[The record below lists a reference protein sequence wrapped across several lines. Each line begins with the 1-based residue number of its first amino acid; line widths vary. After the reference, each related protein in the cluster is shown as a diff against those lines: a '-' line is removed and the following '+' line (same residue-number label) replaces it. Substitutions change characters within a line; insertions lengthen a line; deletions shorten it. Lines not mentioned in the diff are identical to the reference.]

1 MFFIHKWKKNLESD
15 IDCMEES
22 MQPYI
27 ALFYAFRKIRHDFAN
42 YVQTLQLFAET
53 ENYDE
58 KKKMKKNLLV
68 VMLVSLIL
76 VTPFVFSVHASAAEN
91 TTDQTGRFY
100 ECMPD
105 TVPLFPLMPAKVT
118 RNIQLGLLY
127 ETWAAIRQEMEKLP
141 DTIKKM
147 LEPLQKLQDQME
159 RSLDPDES
167 ETEAL
172 LSGLDRFRSLPT
184 EETSALS
191 VLMDLCMQEAE
202 QNSCLLRYK
211 ICQPTCFQMAYPDML
226 LLYRQLFLL
235 ALSGA
240 GQSGGKTDMSSAVIR
255 LRSAEK
261 FNMWHLHLEFPY
273 TPDGQ
278 KTQMYRCIQKLSK
291 TYKLQ
296 LKFARISDG
305 ISLDLV
311 K

>member
-1 MFFIHKWKKNLESD
+1 MFFLHKWEKSLESD

-42 YVQTLQLFAET
+42 YVQTLQLFAEM

-58 KKKMKKNLLV
+58 KKKMKKG
-68 VMLVSLIL
+68 IL
-76 VTPFVFSVHASAAEN
+76 
-91 TTDQTGRFY
+91 DQIGRFY

-105 TVPLFPLMPAKVT
+105 TVPLFSALPAKAT
-118 RNIQLGLLY
+118 RNTQLGLLY
-127 ETWAAIRQEMEKLP
+127 ETWSAIRQEMEKLP
-141 DTIKKM
+141 DTIKRM
-147 LEPLQKLQDQME
+147 QEPLQKLEDQLE

-172 LSGLDRFRSLPT
+172 LWGLDQFHSLPT
-184 EETSALS
+184 EETPALS

-211 ICQPTCFQMAYPDML
+211 ICQPTCFRMAYPDML

-240 GQSGGKTDMSSAVIR
+240 GQSGKKTDMSSAVIR

-273 TPDGQ
+273 MSDGQNGLLQMQ
-278 KTQMYRCIQKLSK
+278 KTQMYRCIRKLSR

-296 LKFARISDG
+296 LKFTQISDG

>member
-1 MFFIHKWKKNLESD
+1 MFFLHKWKKNLESN
-15 IDCMEES
+15 IDCTEAS
-22 MQPYI
+22 VQPYI

-58 KKKMKKNLLV
+58 KKKMKKE
-68 VMLVSLIL
+68 IL
-76 VTPFVFSVHASAAEN
+76 
-91 TTDQTGRFY
+91 DQIGRFY

-105 TVPLFPLMPAKVT
+105 TVPLFPPMPAKAT
-118 RNIQLGLLY
+118 RNTQLGLLY
-127 ETWAAIRQEMEKLP
+127 ETWAEIRREMEKLP
-141 DTIKKM
+141 DTIRGM
-147 LEPLQKLQDQME
+147 LEPLQKLEDQME

-172 LSGLDRFRSLPT
+172 LSGLDRFRSLPM
-184 EETSALS
+184 EETPALS

-202 QNSCLLRYK
+202 QNSCMLRYK
-211 ICQPTCFQMAYPDML
+211 ICQPTCFRMAYQDML

-278 KTQMYRCIQKLSK
+278 DSLLQMQKTQMYRCIRKLSK

>member
-1 MFFIHKWKKNLESD
+1 MFFLHKWKKNLESD

-58 KKKMKKNLLV
+58 KKEMKKG
-68 VMLVSLIL
+68 IL
-76 VTPFVFSVHASAAEN
+76 
-91 TTDQTGRFY
+91 DQIGRFY

-105 TVPLFPLMPAKVT
+105 TVPLFPPMPAKAT
-118 RNIQLGLLY
+118 RNTQLGLLY
-127 ETWAAIRQEMEKLP
+127 ETWSEIRREMEKLP
-141 DTIKKM
+141 DTIRGM

-172 LSGLDRFRSLPT
+172 LWGLDQFRSLPT

-278 KTQMYRCIQKLSK
+278 DSLLQMQKTQMYRCIQKLSK

>member
-1 MFFIHKWKKNLESD
+1 MFFIHKWEKNLESD

-42 YVQTLQLFAET
+42 YVQTLQLFAEV

-58 KKKMKKNLLV
+58 KKKMKKG
-68 VMLVSLIL
+68 IL
-76 VTPFVFSVHASAAEN
+76 
-91 TTDQTGRFY
+91 DQIGRFY

-105 TVPLFPLMPAKVT
+105 TVPLFPPMPAKAT
-118 RNIQLGLLY
+118 RNTQLGLLY
-127 ETWAAIRQEMEKLP
+127 ETWSEIRREMEKLP

-147 LEPLQKLQDQME
+147 LEPLQKLEDQLE

-172 LSGLDRFRSLPT
+172 LSGLDQFRSLPT

-261 FNMWHLHLEFPY
+261 FNMWHLHLEFPC
-273 TPDGQ
+273 TPDGQDSLLQMQ
-278 KTQMYRCIQKLSK
+278 KTQMYRCIRKLTK

>member
-1 MFFIHKWKKNLESD
+1 MFFLHKWKKNLESD

-42 YVQTLQLFAET
+42 YVQTLQLFAEV

-58 KKKMKKNLLV
+58 KKKMKQD
-68 VMLVSLIL
+68 IL
-76 VTPFVFSVHASAAEN
+76 G
-91 TTDQTGRFY
+91 QIKLFY
-100 ECMPD
+100 EDIPQD
-105 TVPLFPLMPAKVT
+105 TLQAPALPVITT
-118 RNIQLGLLY
+118 RNTQLRLLY
-127 ETWAAIRQEMEKLP
+127 ETWSEIRREMEKLP
-141 DTIKKM
+141 DTIRGM
-147 LEPLQKLQDQME
+147 QEPLQKLQDQLE

-172 LSGLDRFRSLPT
+172 LSGLDQFRSLPT

-202 QNSCLLRYK
+202 QNSCMLRYK

-235 ALSGA
+235 ALSGVE
-240 GQSGGKTDMSSAVIR
+240 QSGKESWQATKSIR

-261 FNMWHLHLEFPY
+261 FDMWHLHLKFPY
-273 TPDGQ
+273 TPDGQDSLLQMQ
-278 KTQMYRCIQKLSK
+278 KTQMYRCIRKLSK

>member
-1 MFFIHKWKKNLESD
+1 MFFIHKWEKSLESD
-15 IDCMEES
+15 IDCTEAS
-22 MQPYI
+22 VQPYI

-53 ENYDE
+53 ENHDE
-58 KKKMKKNLLV
+58 KKKMKKE
-68 VMLVSLIL
+68 IL
-76 VTPFVFSVHASAAEN
+76 
-91 TTDQTGRFY
+91 DQIGRFY

-127 ETWAAIRQEMEKLP
+127 ETWSEIRREMEKLP
-141 DTIKKM
+141 DTIRVM
-147 LEPLQKLQDQME
+147 LEPLQKLQDQLE

-172 LSGLDRFRSLPT
+172 LWGLDQFRSLPM

-202 QNSCLLRYK
+202 QNSCMLRYK

-261 FNMWHLHLEFPY
+261 FNMWHLHLEFSY
-273 TPDGQ
+273 TPDGQDSLLQMQ
-278 KTQMYRCIQKLSK
+278 KTQMYRCIRKLSK

>member
-1 MFFIHKWKKNLESD
+1 MFFLHKWKKNLESD

-42 YVQTLQLFAET
+42 YVQTLQLFAEV

-58 KKKMKKNLLV
+58 KKKMKQDIIGQIKL
-68 VMLVSLIL
+68 
-76 VTPFVFSVHASAAEN
+76 
-91 TTDQTGRFY
+91 FY
-100 ECMPD
+100 EDIPQD
-105 TVPLFPLMPAKVT
+105 TLQAPALPVITT
-118 RNIQLGLLY
+118 RNTQLRLLY
-127 ETWAAIRQEMEKLP
+127 ETWSEIRREMEKLP
-141 DTIKKM
+141 DTIRGM
-147 LEPLQKLQDQME
+147 QEPLQKLQDQME

-226 LLYRQLFLL
+226 LLYRQLFVL

-278 KTQMYRCIQKLSK
+278 DSLLQMQKTQMYRCIQKLSK

>member
-1 MFFIHKWKKNLESD
+1 MFFIHKWEKSLESD
-15 IDCMEES
+15 IDCTEAS
-22 MQPYI
+22 VQPYI

-53 ENYDE
+53 ENHDE
-58 KKKMKKNLLV
+58 KKKMKKE
-68 VMLVSLIL
+68 IL
-76 VTPFVFSVHASAAEN
+76 
-91 TTDQTGRFY
+91 DQIRRFY

-147 LEPLQKLQDQME
+147 QEPLQKLEDQLE

-172 LSGLDRFRSLPT
+172 LWGLDQFRSLPM

-202 QNSCLLRYK
+202 QNSCMLRYK
-211 ICQPTCFQMAYPDML
+211 ICQPTCFRMAYPDML

-278 KTQMYRCIQKLSK
+278 
-291 TYKLQ
+291 
-296 LKFARISDG
+296 D
-305 ISLDLV
+305 SLL
-311 K
+311 

>member
-1 MFFIHKWKKNLESD
+1 MFFLHKWKKNLESD

-58 KKKMKKNLLV
+58 KKEIKKG
-68 VMLVSLIL
+68 IL
-76 VTPFVFSVHASAAEN
+76 
-91 TTDQTGRFY
+91 DQIGRFY

-105 TVPLFPLMPAKVT
+105 TVPLFPPMPAKAT
-118 RNIQLGLLY
+118 RNTQLGLLY
-127 ETWAAIRQEMEKLP
+127 ETWSEIRREMEKLP
-141 DTIKKM
+141 DTIRGM

-172 LSGLDRFRSLPT
+172 LWGLDQFRSLPT

-211 ICQPTCFQMAYPDML
+211 ICQPTCFQIAYPDML
-226 LLYRQLFLL
+226 LYTGSCFCWHFPAQDSPGEKRICHLR
-235 ALSGA
+235 LSGF
-240 GQSGGKTDMSSAVIR
+240 AVRKNLICGICIWNFRIR
-255 LRSAEK
+255 R
-261 FNMWHLHLEFPY
+261 M
-273 TPDGQ
+273 GRIVCC
-278 KTQMYRCIQKLSK
+278 RCRRHKCIAASKNFQKL
-291 TYKLQ
+291 
-296 LKFARISDG
+296 ISC
-305 ISLDLV
+305 S
-311 K
+311 

>member
-1 MFFIHKWKKNLESD
+1 MFFLHKWKKNLESD

-42 YVQTLQLFAET
+42 YVQTLQLFAEV

-58 KKKMKKNLLV
+58 KKKMKKG
-68 VMLVSLIL
+68 IL
-76 VTPFVFSVHASAAEN
+76 
-91 TTDQTGRFY
+91 DQIGRFY

-105 TVPLFPLMPAKVT
+105 TVPLFPPMPAKAT
-118 RNIQLGLLY
+118 RNTQLGLLY
-127 ETWAAIRQEMEKLP
+127 ETWSEIRREMEKLP
-141 DTIKKM
+141 DTIRGM
-147 LEPLQKLQDQME
+147 QEPLQKLEDQLE

-172 LSGLDRFRSLPT
+172 LSGLDQFRSLPT

-261 FNMWHLHLEFPY
+261 FDMWHLHLEFPC
-273 TPDGQ
+273 TPDGQDSLLQMQ
-278 KTQMYRCIQKLSK
+278 KTQMYRCIRKLSK

>member
-1 MFFIHKWKKNLESD
+1 MFFLHKWEKSLESD
-15 IDCMEES
+15 IDCTEAS
-22 MQPYI
+22 VQPYI

-42 YVQTLQLFAET
+42 YVQTLQLFAEV

-58 KKKMKKNLLV
+58 KKKMKQD
-68 VMLVSLIL
+68 IL
-76 VTPFVFSVHASAAEN
+76 G
-91 TTDQTGRFY
+91 QIKLFY
-100 ECMPD
+100 EDIPQD
-105 TVPLFPLMPAKVT
+105 TLQVPALPVITT
-118 RNIQLGLLY
+118 RNTQLRLLY
-127 ETWAAIRQEMEKLP
+127 ETWSEIRREMEKLP
-141 DTIKKM
+141 DTIRVM

-172 LSGLDRFRSLPT
+172 LWGLDQFRSLPM

-235 ALSGA
+235 ALSGVKK
-240 GQSGGKTDMSSAVIR
+240 SGKESWQATKSIR

-278 KTQMYRCIQKLSK
+278 DSLLQMQKTQMYRCIRKLSK

>member
-1 MFFIHKWKKNLESD
+1 MFFLHKWKKNLESD

-53 ENYDE
+53 EYYDE
-58 KKKMKKNLLV
+58 KKKMKKE
-68 VMLVSLIL
+68 IL
-76 VTPFVFSVHASAAEN
+76 
-91 TTDQTGRFY
+91 DQIGRFY

-105 TVPLFPLMPAKVT
+105 TVPLFPPMPAKAT
-118 RNIQLGLLY
+118 RNTQLGLLY

-147 LEPLQKLQDQME
+147 QEPLQKLEDQLE
-159 RSLDPDES
+159 RSLDPDDS

-172 LSGLDRFRSLPT
+172 LCGLDQFRSLPA

-211 ICQPTCFQMAYPDML
+211 ICQPTCFRMAYPDML
-226 LLYRQLFLL
+226 LLYRQVFWL

-273 TPDGQ
+273 TSDGQNGLLQMQ
-278 KTQMYRCIQKLSK
+278 KTQMYRCIRKLSK

-296 LKFARISDG
+296 LKFAQISDG

>member
-1 MFFIHKWKKNLESD
+1 MFFLHKWKKNLESD

-58 KKKMKKNLLV
+58 KKKMKKG
-68 VMLVSLIL
+68 IL
-76 VTPFVFSVHASAAEN
+76 
-91 TTDQTGRFY
+91 DQIGRFY

-105 TVPLFPLMPAKVT
+105 TVPLFPPMPAKAT
-118 RNIQLGLLY
+118 RNTQLGLLY
-127 ETWAAIRQEMEKLP
+127 ETWSEIRREMEKLP
-141 DTIKKM
+141 DTIRGM

-172 LSGLDRFRSLPT
+172 LWGLDQFRSLPT

-278 KTQMYRCIQKLSK
+278 DSLLQMQKTQMYRCIQKLSK

>member
-1 MFFIHKWKKNLESD
+1 MFFIHKWEKSLESD
-15 IDCMEES
+15 IDCTEAS
-22 MQPYI
+22 VQPYI

-42 YVQTLQLFAET
+42 YVQTLQLFAEV

-58 KKKMKKNLLV
+58 KKKMKQD
-68 VMLVSLIL
+68 IL
-76 VTPFVFSVHASAAEN
+76 G
-91 TTDQTGRFY
+91 QIKLFY
-100 ECMPD
+100 EDIPQG
-105 TVPLFPLMPAKVT
+105 TLQVPALPVITT
-118 RNIQLGLLY
+118 RNTQLRLLY
-127 ETWAAIRQEMEKLP
+127 ETWSEIRREMEKLP
-141 DTIKKM
+141 DTIRGM
-147 LEPLQKLQDQME
+147 LEPLKKLEDQLE

-172 LSGLDRFRSLPT
+172 LWGLDQFRSLPT

-211 ICQPTCFQMAYPDML
+211 ICQPTCFRMAYPDML

-261 FNMWHLHLEFPY
+261 FDMWHLHLEFPY

-278 KTQMYRCIQKLSK
+278 DSLLQMQKTQMYRCIRKLSK

-305 ISLDLV
+305 IGLDLV

>member
-1 MFFIHKWKKNLESD
+1 MFFLHKWVKNLESD
-15 IDCMEES
+15 IDCTEAS
-22 MQPYI
+22 VQPYI

-53 ENYDE
+53 ENHDE
-58 KKKMKKNLLV
+58 KKKMKKG
-68 VMLVSLIL
+68 IL
-76 VTPFVFSVHASAAEN
+76 
-91 TTDQTGRFY
+91 DQIGRFY

-105 TVPLFPLMPAKVT
+105 TEPLFPPMPAKAT
-118 RNIQLGLLY
+118 RNTQLGLLY

-147 LEPLQKLQDQME
+147 QEPLQKLEDQLE
-159 RSLDPDES
+159 RSLDPDEA

-172 LSGLDRFRSLPT
+172 LWGLDQFRSLPA

-211 ICQPTCFQMAYPDML
+211 ICQPTCFRMAYPDML

-273 TPDGQ
+273 TSDGQNGLLQMQ
-278 KTQMYRCIQKLSK
+278 KTQMYRCIRKLSK

-296 LKFARISDG
+296 LKFAQISDG

>member
-1 MFFIHKWKKNLESD
+1 
-15 IDCMEES
+15 

-58 KKKMKKNLLV
+58 KKEMKKG
-68 VMLVSLIL
+68 IL
-76 VTPFVFSVHASAAEN
+76 
-91 TTDQTGRFY
+91 DQIGRFY

-105 TVPLFPLMPAKVT
+105 TVPLFPPMPAKAT
-118 RNIQLGLLY
+118 RNTQLGLLS
-127 ETWAAIRQEMEKLP
+127 EIRREMEKLP
-141 DTIKKM
+141 DTIRGM
-147 LEPLQKLQDQME
+147 QEPLQKLQDQME

-211 ICQPTCFQMAYPDML
+211 ICQPTCFQMAYPDIL

-278 KTQMYRCIQKLSK
+278 DSLLQMQKTQMYRCIQKLSK

>member
-1 MFFIHKWKKNLESD
+1 MFFIHKWEKSLESD
-15 IDCMEES
+15 IDCTEAS
-22 MQPYI
+22 VQPYI

-58 KKKMKKNLLV
+58 KKKMKQA
-68 VMLVSLIL
+68 IL
-76 VTPFVFSVHASAAEN
+76 G
-91 TTDQTGRFY
+91 QIKLFY
-100 ECMPD
+100 EDIPQD
-105 TVPLFPLMPAKVT
+105 TLQVPALPVIT
-118 RNIQLGLLY
+118 
-127 ETWAAIRQEMEKLP
+127 TIRGMQ
-141 DTIKKM
+141 
-147 LEPLQKLQDQME
+147 EPLQKLEDQLE

-172 LSGLDRFRSLPT
+172 LSGLDQFRSLPT

-211 ICQPTCFQMAYPDML
+211 ICQPTWFQMAYPDML

-261 FNMWHLHLEFPY
+261 FNMWHLHLEFPC
-273 TPDGQ
+273 TPDGQDSLLQMQ
-278 KTQMYRCIQKLSK
+278 KTQMYRCIRKLSK